1 MSKSQLNKEYDSVML
16 KADLAEGRKEAVG
29 FLHRADSIRKRM
41 SDSEIAETGLHS
53 NNKSLNLKKRF

>member
-1 MSKSQLNKEYDSVML
+1 MSKSQLNKEYENVML

-41 SDSEIAETGLHS
+41 SDAEISQPGLKS
-53 NNKSLNLKKRF
+53 NNKSLD

>member
-16 KADLAEGRKEAVG
+16 KADIAKGRKEAVG

-41 SDSEIAETGLHS
+41 SDAEISKIVLHS
-53 NNKSLNLKKRF
+53 GNKSHD

>member
-1 MSKSQLNKEYDSVML
+1 MSKSQFNKEYESVML

-41 SDSEIAETGLHS
+41 SDAEISETELHS
-53 NNKSLNLKKRF
+53 NNKSFD